1 MYSHF
6 QYPRAAMEEAQFQ
19 PVAFLM
25 RLRPS
30 RIVVP
35 NLNPTATFQSRIKQG
50 SVTLFAAIRHS
61 NFAWII
67 KGRCD
72 GFRCLCFI
80 IFLNASVGVHHP
92 R

>member
-1 MYSHF
+1 
-6 QYPRAAMEEAQFQ
+6 MEEAQFQ

-50 SVTLFAAIRHS
+50 SVTLFAAIQHS